1 MKRIAFLLATL
12 SAALISCQRQEAE
25 VINPADPADQT
36 YHFELFGGETKATL
50 GEEGVFWEAGD
61 QVGLFPGSSTSVAA
75 NVNTEAS
82 PKTVT
87 YSGSPLAVG
96 TSVYSYYP
104 FQSGNTNVS
113 ATEIVFP
120 SEQRGGSMSAMPM
133 AGVPFQVRRGE
144 SGTNGVIHFLN
155 LGAVIDFRIYSAKYA
170 GERVRSVMFT
180 ATSGDH
186 PVSGEATLNLSAVSV
201 EDKQTLAVS
210 WPSNASFPSSV
221 TLSQSCNVAAD
232 KAAAAEGHMYMVVA
246 PGTYSGQITI
256 VTNVA
261 TYTFPFTDQ
270 TLSINTI
277 TRFNMNIGS
286 SKATR
291 EAWYV
296 KVNSADEMVDGGKYL
311 IVYESSG
318 PYAFKPIRNN
328 NQLEASSNNRLSV
341 TINNG
346 RIQSTEEVDAC
357 QVIFEKANNGYYM
370 KAVAA
375 GGYYFYPTSSNITA
389 GATPTTACSVTN
401 NSGVVNITAG
411 SNNYFKYSSSS
422 NYFKQSTYNNSR
434 ELALYLLD
442 EDSQKTQSLQFS
454 ASSFTY
460 ILDGQTLPVSNIS
473 GTPTLSGAQ
482 TSVTYSSGNTS
493 VATVD
498 AASGAVTIR
507 GIGETVI
514 TATAEENDLF
524 KEGSASYTLK
534 VLAEVVYS
542 LENDKMAAYLDL
554 VEANPYNPPADYD
567 LTYMTSDLY
576 GGNQNQT
583 NRLDWPKPVP
593 ISWTTPTSGN
603 SEVYIYNDSDG
614 TNLEFSVSVNSNA
627 TSVDVY
633 NLIPGRTYWYVV
645 RTGQTQVASGH
656 FTTSGRRRMLKVA
669 ESTYGQGYANNCRDF
684 GGQKTGD
691 GRTIKYGKI
700 FRGSN
705 IDLTSSAAKDFLLN
719 YLKIGLDVDLRT
731 NQSSWGA
738 GLGKGGNLLYDA
750 LDLGSDGHT
759 SETFDSWSDLK
770 NSSKMKNILTKI
782 FSAVA
787 REKGVYIHCWVG
799 ADRTGYVSLLLEA
812 ILGVEQGWC
821 DVDYE
826 LTSFSGAV
834 DSGKPRCRTGE
845 PVNHYYRTKN
855 GTVQGVDYLYSLSG
869 GVFGDTFQAKAVN
882 YVVNTLGI
890 PLADVQAFQEAML
903 E

>member
-12 SAALISCQRQEAE
+12 AAVLISCQREEAE

-61 QVGLFPGSSTSVAA
+61 QVGLYPGSSTSVAA

-113 ATEIVFP
+113 ATKIVFP

-328 NQLEASSNNRLSV
+328 NQLEASSNNRLRV

-357 QVIFEKANNGYYM
+357 QVVFEAANNRYYM

-375 GGYYFYPTSSNITA
+375 DGYYFYPTSSNITA
-389 GATPTTACSVTN
+389 GTTPTTACSVTN

-411 SNNYFKYSSSS
+411 SNYFKYSSYY
-422 NYFKQSTYNNSR
+422 NYFKQSTTDSSR

-442 EDSQKTQSLQFS
+442 EGSQKTQSLQFS

-498 AASGAVTIR
+498 AVSGAVIIR

-514 TATAEENDLF
+514 TATAEANDLF

-534 VLAEVVYS
+534 VLAEAAFS
-542 LENDKMAAYLDL
+542 LENDQVAAYFDY
-554 VEANPYNPPADYD
+554 VEAHPYSPSDYSVSYVETYAKAKKNTTERFD
-567 LTYMTSDLY
+567 L
-576 GGNQNQT
+576 
-583 NRLDWPKPVP
+583 PKPVP
-593 ISWTTPTSGN
+593 VSWTAPASGN
-603 SEVYIYNDSDG
+603 ATLVIYTDASHTQQEVMANINY
-614 TNLEFSVSVNSNA
+614 
-627 TSVDVY
+627 TSSTTADVY
-633 NLIPGRTYWYVV
+633 SLIPNRDYWYVV
-645 RTGQTQVASGH
+645 RSGDTQIAEGRFH
-656 FTTSGRRRMLKVA
+656 TTGRRRMIKVGD
-669 ESTYGQGYANNCRDF
+669 SPDNMSNANNCRDL
-684 GGQKTGD
+684 GGLVTTD
-691 GRTIKYGKI
+691 GRTVKYNRI

-705 IDLTSSAAKDFLLN
+705 MDNTTATQKT
-719 YLKIGLDVDLRT
+719 YLKQNMGIELDVDLRE
-731 NQSSWGA
+731 SSSNPLEVTLSGQ
-738 GLGKGGNLLYDA
+738 NYN
-750 LDLGSDGHT
+750 S
-759 SETFDSWSDLK
+759 FSDLK
-770 NSSKMKNILTKI
+770 NVSRMSVTIGDILT
-782 FSAVA
+782 AVVN
-787 REKGVYIHCWVG
+787 GQNVYVHCKVG
-799 ADRTGYVSLLLEA
+799 ADRTGYVCLILEA
-812 ILGVEQGWC
+812 ILGVRQDLC
-821 DVDYE
+821 DIDYE
-826 LTSFSGAV
+826 LTSFFRALDGGDYRKRNDTSRSWYYYPQGITYL
-834 DSGKPRCRTGE
+834 TGMTGNTLQE
-845 PVNHYYRTKN
+845 KV
-855 GTVQGVDYLYSLSG
+855 
-869 GVFGDTFQAKAVN
+869 VN
-882 YVVNTLGI
+882 YVTKAKNQSGLGI
-890 PLADVQAFQEAML
+890 SAELVQQFQAAML